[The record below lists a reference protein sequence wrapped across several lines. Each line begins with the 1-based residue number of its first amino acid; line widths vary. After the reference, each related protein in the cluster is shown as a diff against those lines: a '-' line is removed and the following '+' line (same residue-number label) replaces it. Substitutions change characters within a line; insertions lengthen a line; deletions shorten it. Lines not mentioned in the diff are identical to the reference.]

1 MGFNSGFKG
10 LMLCEQYMRLMI
22 YLQKLYFH

>member
-10 LMLCEQYMRLMI
+10 LMTFSNIICWWCYI
-22 YLQKLYFH
+22 